1 LRRQLHGWGSR
12 ALLVG
17 GATAVPASLAPQPPR
32 VPPPPP
38 PPLYSDGR
46 CLLPDAYYSSGVTRA
61 YFTRRSRAVKEAE
74 AKLRCRIGGS
84 ARRAWGLARFATYA
98 QDLGAA
104 QSTLQAYYCAPSRLG
119 AQQWGRDK
127 KKAMFASLLQELAPN
142 EQVWDDGVL
151 ARRTQCNV
159 CGCVWVRVW
168 RTRTRGAAWG
178 LLWALT
184 SVNAGWRRSRLPPP
198 PAPQDIACIGAG
210 FRGQRAKKG
219 FGDSKPPV
227 MQASQLRTCGW
238 LGQGGWGTP
247 QDRPVLF
254 RDTLLVCLT
263 LPHEPRAFWITWSR
277 SGELF
282 TS

>member
-1 LRRQLHGWGSR
+1 MRRQLHGWGSR

-159 CGCVWVRVW
+159 CGCVGVCVAHSHSRGCL
-168 RTRTRGAAWG
+168 GAALGTHQCQHW
-178 LLWALT
+178 LAT
-184 SVNAGWRRSRLPPP
+184 EPSAPPPRPAGHCVHRSRVQGPAGQEGLWRLQATGHAGESAADLWLAGARGVGDPPGP
-198 PAPQDIACIGAG
+198 SCTVP
-210 FRGQRAKKG
+210 
-219 FGDSKPPV
+219 
-227 MQASQLRTCGW
+227 
-238 LGQGGWGTP
+238 
-247 QDRPVLF
+247 
-254 RDTLLVCLT
+254 
-263 LPHEPRAFWITWSR
+263 
-277 SGELF
+277 
-282 TS
+282 

>member
-1 LRRQLHGWGSR
+1 M
-12 ALLVG
+12 
-17 GATAVPASLAPQPPR
+17 
-32 VPPPPP
+32 
-38 PPLYSDGR
+38 GR
-46 CLLPDAYYSSGVTRA
+46 
-61 YFTRRSRAVKEAE
+61 
-74 AKLRCRIGGS
+74 
-84 ARRAWGLARFATYA
+84 
-98 QDLGAA
+98 
-104 QSTLQAYYCAPSRLG
+104 
-119 AQQWGRDK
+119 
-127 KKAMFASLLQELAPN
+127 
-142 EQVWDDGVL
+142 
-151 ARRTQCNV
+151 RRTRTAYAMQCVWV
-159 CGCVWVRVW
+159 CGCVC
-168 RTRTRGAAWG
+168 GALALEG
-178 LLWALT
+178 LLGGCSGHSPVSTL
-184 SVNAGWRRSRLPPP
+184 AGDGAVCPPP
-198 PAPQDIACIGAG
+198 PAPQDIVCIGAG

>member
-61 YFTRRSRAVKEAE
+61 YFTRRLRAVKEAE

-159 CGCVWVRVW
+159 CGCV
-168 RTRTRGAAWG
+168 G
-178 LLWALT
+178 
-184 SVNAGWRRSRLPPP
+184 
-198 PAPQDIACIGAG
+198 
-210 FRGQRAKKG
+210 
-219 FGDSKPPV
+219 
-227 MQASQLRTCGW
+227 
-238 LGQGGWGTP
+238 
-247 QDRPVLF
+247 
-254 RDTLLVCLT
+254 VCV
-263 LPHEPRAFWITWSR
+263 
-277 SGELF
+277 
-282 TS
+282 

>member
-1 LRRQLHGWGSR
+1 MRRQLHAGWGSR

-17 GATAVPASLAPQPPR
+17 GATAVPASLTPQPPR
-32 VPPPPP
+32 VLPPPP

-119 AQQWGRDK
+119 AKQWGRDK

-159 CGCVWVRVW
+159 CGCV
-168 RTRTRGAAWG
+168 G
-178 LLWALT
+178 
-184 SVNAGWRRSRLPPP
+184 
-198 PAPQDIACIGAG
+198 
-210 FRGQRAKKG
+210 
-219 FGDSKPPV
+219 
-227 MQASQLRTCGW
+227 
-238 LGQGGWGTP
+238 
-247 QDRPVLF
+247 
-254 RDTLLVCLT
+254 VCV
-263 LPHEPRAFWITWSR
+263 
-277 SGELF
+277 
-282 TS
+282 

>member
-1 LRRQLHGWGSR
+1 MRRQLHGWGSR

-61 YFTRRSRAVKEAE
+61 YFTRRLRAVKEAE

-159 CGCVWVRVW
+159 CGCV
-168 RTRTRGAAWG
+168 G
-178 LLWALT
+178 
-184 SVNAGWRRSRLPPP
+184 
-198 PAPQDIACIGAG
+198 
-210 FRGQRAKKG
+210 
-219 FGDSKPPV
+219 
-227 MQASQLRTCGW
+227 
-238 LGQGGWGTP
+238 
-247 QDRPVLF
+247 
-254 RDTLLVCLT
+254 VCV
-263 LPHEPRAFWITWSR
+263 
-277 SGELF
+277 
-282 TS
+282 

>member
-1 LRRQLHGWGSR
+1 MRRQLHGWGSR

-17 GATAVPASLAPQPPR
+17 GATAVPASLTPQPPR
-32 VPPPPP
+32 VLPPPP

-159 CGCVWVRVW
+159 CGCVGVCVAHSHSRGCL
-168 RTRTRGAAWG
+168 GAALGTHQCQRW
-178 LLWALT
+178 LAT
-184 SVNAGWRRSRLPPP
+184 EPSAPPRPAGHCVHRSRVQGPAGQEGLWRLQATGHAGESAADLWLAGARGVGDPPGP
-198 PAPQDIACIGAG
+198 SCTVP
-210 FRGQRAKKG
+210 
-219 FGDSKPPV
+219 
-227 MQASQLRTCGW
+227 
-238 LGQGGWGTP
+238 
-247 QDRPVLF
+247 
-254 RDTLLVCLT
+254 
-263 LPHEPRAFWITWSR
+263 
-277 SGELF
+277 
-282 TS
+282 

>member
-1 LRRQLHGWGSR
+1 MGRRRTRTAYAMQCVWVCVGACVAHSHSR
-12 ALLVG
+12 G
-17 GATAVPASLAPQPPR
+17 
-32 VPPPPP
+32 
-38 PPLYSDGR
+38 
-46 CLLPDAYYSSGVTRA
+46 C
-61 YFTRRSRAVKEAE
+61 
-74 AKLRCRIGGS
+74 
-84 ARRAWGLARFATYA
+84 
-98 QDLGAA
+98 LGAA
-104 QSTLQAYYCAPSRLG
+104 LGTHQCQRWLATEPS
-119 AQQWGRDK
+119 A
-127 KKAMFASLLQELAPN
+127 
-142 EQVWDDGVL
+142 
-151 ARRTQCNV
+151 
-159 CGCVWVRVW
+159 
-168 RTRTRGAAWG
+168 
-178 LLWALT
+178 
-184 SVNAGWRRSRLPPP
+184 PP
-198 PAPQDIACIGAG
+198 PAPQDIVCIGAG